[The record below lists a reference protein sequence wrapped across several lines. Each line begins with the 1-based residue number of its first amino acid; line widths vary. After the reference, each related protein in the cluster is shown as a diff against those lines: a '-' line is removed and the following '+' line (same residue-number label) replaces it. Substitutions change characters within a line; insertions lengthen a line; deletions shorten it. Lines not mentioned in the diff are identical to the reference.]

1 MVVGIIGLGLIG
13 GSFALSLRENIK
25 EEIMIVGYD
34 NNPLHAKEALD
45 LKIID
50 SSLSKDELKK
60 IADLIILAIPVSA
73 IKDELKNM
81 QNIKKNCTIIDFGST
96 KESIVQSVP
105 NEIREHFVAAHP
117 MAGTEYSGPKA
128 AFGSLLKG
136 KVVVLCDIE
145 DSGEAQAELAKKIFN
160 TIGMKIVY
168 MSSKEHD
175 RHAAF
180 ISHTPHIISYALANS
195 VISQEDK
202 KSILTLAAGGFRD
215 MSRLAKSSPSMWRD
229 IVIENKETVLKS
241 IDIFEKE
248 LLKAKELIKSESWE
262 ELHEW
267 MKNASSLHQ
276 LFD

>member
-1 MVVGIIGLGLIG
+1 MVVGIVGLGLMG
-13 GSFALSLRENIK
+13 GSFAISLRENFQ
-25 EEIMIVGYD
+25 EELVIVGYD
-34 NNPLHAKEALD
+34 NSPTHIKEALD
-45 LKIID
+45 LGIID
-50 SSLSKDELKK
+50 SSLSKEELRKV
-60 IADLIILAIPVSA
+60 ADLIILAIPVGA
-73 IKDELKNM
+73 IKEELKSM
-81 QNIKKNCTIIDFGST
+81 QNIKKGCTIIDFGST

-105 NEIREHFVAAHP
+105 SEIREHFVAAHP

-145 DSGEAQAELAKKIFN
+145 DSGKAQAELAKKIFN
-160 TIGMKIVY
+160 AVGMRIVY

-180 ISHTPHIISYALANS
+180 ISHMPHIVSYALANT

-215 MSRLAKSSPSMWRD
+215 MSRLAKSSPSMWKD
-229 IVIENKETVLKS
+229 IFIENKETVLKS
-241 IDIFEKE
+241 MSIFEKE
-248 LLKAKELIKSESWE
+248 FLMAKELMEKEAWD

-267 MKNASSLHQ
+267 MKSASSLHQ